1 MLDGSWQ
8 CFRGDG
14 SGEDLIFRVE
24 RTLNTLT
31 RTEFNIF
38 LGGANCEDSTDF
50 KMKGCPF
57 QRSCTIYK
65 GNSIVAQ
72 ERVAKLWESWV
83 SQVHMAH
90 HHSVS
95 IDSDQ
100 FHGLVELRT
109 SLMYKLGKAF
119 VGRCKFRLTIF
130 PGSGDHAVVMALIV
144 IFFDGRRLTYCHL
157 RAFSTLNVNVSQK
170 PESKNPD
177 EVPSHL
183 GKLIH
188 FVEVL

>member
-1 MLDGSWQ
+1 MASSALAYPSDFQIPFDLFISKKHPGLPRGYLGLADSSGNIVYRVNRRSPKHNRVLLDAAGNPLISMRGSHDGSWQ

-72 ERVAKLWESWV
+72 
-83 SQVHMAH
+83 
-90 HHSVS
+90 
-95 IDSDQ
+95 
-100 FHGLVELRT
+100 T

-130 PGSGDHAVVMALIV
+130 PGSGDHAVVVALIV
-144 IFFDGRRLTYCHL
+144 IFFDGRRL
-157 RAFSTLNVNVSQK
+157 SN
-170 PESKNPD
+170 
-177 EVPSHL
+177 
-183 GKLIH
+183 
-188 FVEVL
+188 